1 MKITAL
7 PRFSIEIALQAA
19 LCLER
24 LEAGLR
30 PPLCGVYGPEG
41 RKTGKGAVQAKL
53 YQALYRK
60 WRPQTFADVIGQ
72 QHITDTLRAQ
82 LQSGRLS
89 HAYLFTGTRG
99 TGKTTCAKILARAVN
114 CEHPVN
120 GDPCNECAACRGI
133 LDGSVLDVT
142 EIDAASNNGVDNIR
156 DLRDETRYTPA
167 QVKKRVFIIDEVHM
181 LSIGAF
187 NALLKTLEEPPEHVL
202 FILATTELHKV
213 PATILSRCQRF
224 DFRRIGA
231 EDIARRLLDVAAG
244 EGIQLTEG
252 AARLIARLAD
262 GAMRDALSMLDRAAA
277 AGAVDEQT
285 VTTALGVLGQDD
297 GVRLAEALKAGD
309 LAAAVGLLDE
319 YYNAGRDLA
328 SVYDQMLGLIRDA
341 LLVKTSKTDVS
352 GLISPAYSVKTLQ
365 KLCDGLASSTL
376 IAWSRV
382 IGDALD
388 RMRSAANR
396 RVEAE
401 LCAVRLCSLGA
412 ENYDTLG
419 GRVEALEEKLKNGV
433 PVQVV
438 QGAAVP
444 ARGTDAPPP
453 PGDADAPPPPD
464 DSEAPPWLEEE
475 QAQAAPAAPAKRAEP
490 EGAPAQ
496 ADWPHWAKL
505 LEALTGKINTGAHTN
520 LKLSARGV
528 EEDGGLVILCED
540 SITAMLAKAEP
551 TMKVIR
557 EQAAAL
563 AGAPIKV
570 KVREAGDAPVQKKNT
585 AVDELIGRAKAF
597 DIQVKEL

>member
-1 MKITAL
+1 M
-7 PRFSIEIALQAA
+7 
-19 LCLER
+19 
-24 LEAGLR
+24 
-30 PPLCGVYGPEG
+30 
-41 RKTGKGAVQAKL
+41 

-72 QHITDTLRAQ
+72 QHVTDTLRAQ

-167 QVKKRVFIIDEVHM
+167 QVRKRVFIIDEVHM

-244 EGIQLTEG
+244 EGIELTEG

-277 AGAVDEQT
+277 AGAVDEKT
-285 VTTALGVLGQDD
+285 VTAALGVMGQDD
-297 GVRLAEALKAGD
+297 GIRLAEHLKTGD

-328 SVYDQMLGLIRDA
+328 SVYDQMLGSDPRRTAGQDQQDRHFR
-341 LLVKTSKTDVS
+341 THF
-352 GLISPAYSVKTLQ
+352 
-365 KLCDGLASSTL
+365 
-376 IAWSRV
+376 SRV
-382 IGDALD
+382 QRKDAAGAV
-388 RMRSAANR
+388 RRSGVVHAH
-396 RVEAE
+396 RVEPHYQRFARPYAHGSQPPRGGG
-401 LCAVRLCSLGA
+401 AVR
-412 ENYDTLG
+412 
-419 GRVEALEEKLKNGV
+419 
-433 PVQVV
+433 
-438 QGAAVP
+438 GAAVQ
-444 ARGTDAPPP
+444 
-453 PGDADAPPPPD
+453 PG
-464 DSEAPPWLEEE
+464 
-475 QAQAAPAAPAKRAEP
+475 R
-490 EGAPAQ
+490 
-496 ADWPHWAKL
+496 
-505 LEALTGKINTGAHTN
+505 
-520 LKLSARGV
+520 
-528 EEDGGLVILCED
+528 
-540 SITAMLAKAEP
+540 
-551 TMKVIR
+551 
-557 EQAAAL
+557 
-563 AGAPIKV
+563 
-570 KVREAGDAPVQKKNT
+570 
-585 AVDELIGRAKAF
+585 
-597 DIQVKEL
+597 

>member
-1 MKITAL
+1 M
-7 PRFSIEIALQAA
+7 
-19 LCLER
+19 
-24 LEAGLR
+24 
-30 PPLCGVYGPEG
+30 
-41 RKTGKGAVQAKL
+41 

-244 EGIQLTEG
+244 EGIELTEG

-277 AGAVDEQT
+277 AGAVDEET
-285 VTTALGVLGQDD
+285 VTAALGVMGQDD
-297 GVRLAEALKAGD
+297 GVHLAEHFKTGD
-309 LAAAVGLLDE
+309 LAAAVTLLEE
-319 YYNAGRDLA
+319 YYSAGRDLA
-328 SVYDQMLGLIRDA
+328 AVFDQMLGLIRDA
-341 LLVKTSKTDVS
+341 LLVKTSRTDVS
-352 GLISPAYSVKTLQ
+352 ALISPAYTVKTLQ
-365 KLCDGLASSTL
+365 RLCDGLAASTL
-376 IAWSRV
+376 IAWSRI
-382 IGDALD
+382 IGDSLD

-438 QGAAVP
+438 QTPQSGGMTP
-444 ARGTDAPPP
+444 PPPRDEDAPPP
-453 PGDADAPPPPD
+453 PGDEDAPPLIDGEP
-464 DSEAPPWLEEE
+464 AP
-475 QAQAAPAAPAKRAEP
+475 QAKPGKPAGPTLTL
-490 EGAPAQ
+490 
-496 ADWPHWAKL
+496 WPQWARL
-505 LEALTGKINTGAHTN
+505 LDALMGKINVGALTN
-520 LKLSARGV
+520 IKLGAKGAI
-528 EEDGGLVILCED
+528 EDGALVILCED
-540 SITAMLAKAEP
+540 RMAYILAHKDETLA
-551 TMKVIR
+551 VIR
-557 EQAAAL
+557 EQAAKL
-563 AGAPIKV
+563 NGGPIKV
-570 KVREAGDAPVQKKNT
+570 RVREAGDEIIQENNAK
-585 AVDELIGRAKAF
+585 VDELIGHAQEL
-597 DIQVKEL
+597 DIEIKTL

>member
-1 MKITAL
+1 M
-7 PRFSIEIALQAA
+7 
-19 LCLER
+19 
-24 LEAGLR
+24 
-30 PPLCGVYGPEG
+30 
-41 RKTGKGAVQAKL
+41 

-72 QHITDTLRAQ
+72 QHVTDTLRAQ
-82 LQSGRLS
+82 IKSGRLS

-244 EGIQLTEG
+244 EGIELTEG

-285 VTTALGVLGQDD
+285 VTAALGVLGQGD

-319 YYNAGRDLA
+319 YYNEGRDLA
-328 SVYDQMLGLIRDA
+328 AVYDQMLGLIRDA

-352 GLISPAYSVKTLQ
+352 ALISPAYTVKTLQ
-365 KLCDGLASSTL
+365 KLCDGLAASTL
-376 IAWSRV
+376 LAWSRV
-382 IGDALD
+382 IGEALD

-412 ENYDTLG
+412 EDYDTLG
-419 GRVEALEEKLKNGV
+419 GRVEALEEKMKHGV
-433 PVQVV
+433 PVQ
-438 QGAAVP
+438 AAPAAP
-444 ARGTDAPPP
+444 ARGGDDLPPP

-475 QAQAAPAAPAKRAEP
+475 QAQAAPAAPAKRAAP
-490 EGAPAQ
+490 ESAPAQ
-496 ADWPHWAKL
+496 ADWPHWPAL
-505 LEALTGKINTGAHTN
+505 LEGLAGKINTGALTN

-540 SITAMLAKAEP
+540 SITVMLAKAEP
-551 TMKVIR
+551 TLRVIR

-570 KVREAGDAPVQKKNT
+570 KVREAGDEPVQKNT

>member
-1 MKITAL
+1 M
-7 PRFSIEIALQAA
+7 
-19 LCLER
+19 
-24 LEAGLR
+24 
-30 PPLCGVYGPEG
+30 
-41 RKTGKGAVQAKL
+41 

-244 EGIQLTEG
+244 EGIELTEG

-277 AGAVDEQT
+277 AGAVDEQA
-285 VTTALGVLGQDD
+285 VTAALGVLGQDD
-297 GVRLAEALKAGD
+297 GIRLAEHLKTGD
-309 LAAAVGLLDE
+309 LAAAVSLIDD

-341 LLVKTSKTDVS
+341 LLVGTSKTDVS
-352 GLISPAYSVKTLQ
+352 ALISPAYSVKSLQ

-382 IGDALD
+382 IGEALD

-412 ENYDTLG
+412 EQYDTLG
-419 GRVEALEEKLKNGV
+419 GRVEALEEKLKHGV
-433 PVQVV
+433 PV
-438 QGAAVP
+438 AAAP
-444 ARGTDAPPP
+444 AAAKAVSAQQMDDMPPP

-464 DSEAPPWLEEE
+464 DGDAPLWAAEEAGQTASAPQPE
-475 QAQAAPAAPAKRAEP
+475 AAAKPAAAV
-490 EGAPAQ
+490 
-496 ADWPHWAKL
+496 WPQWPQL
-505 LEALTGKINTGAHTN
+505 LENLTGKINTGAHTN
-520 LKLSARGV
+520 LKLSAKAML
-528 EEDGGLVILCED
+528 EDGALVILCED
-540 SITAMLAKAEP
+540 GITAMLAKADP

-557 EQAAAL
+557 AQVEAL
-563 AGAPIKV
+563 AGAPLKI
-570 KVREAGDAPVQKKNT
+570 KVREAGDEPKVQKNA
-585 AVDELIGRAKAF
+585 AVDEIIGRAKAF

>member
-1 MKITAL
+1 M
-7 PRFSIEIALQAA
+7 
-19 LCLER
+19 
-24 LEAGLR
+24 
-30 PPLCGVYGPEG
+30 
-41 RKTGKGAVQAKL
+41 

-72 QHITDTLRAQ
+72 QHVTDTLRAQ

-244 EGIQLTEG
+244 EGIELTEG

-277 AGAVDEQT
+277 AGAVDEET
-285 VTTALGVLGQDD
+285 VTAALGVMGQDD
-297 GVRLAEALKAGD
+297 GVHLAEHFKTGD
-309 LAAAVGLLDE
+309 LAAAVTLLEE
-319 YYNAGRDLA
+319 YYSAGRDLA
-328 SVYDQMLGLIRDA
+328 AVFDQMLGLIRDA
-341 LLVKTSKTDVS
+341 LLVKTSRTDVS
-352 GLISPAYSVKTLQ
+352 ALISPAYTVKTLQ
-365 KLCDGLASSTL
+365 ELCDGLAASTL
-376 IAWSRV
+376 IAWSRI
-382 IGDALD
+382 IGDSLD

-438 QGAAVP
+438 QTPQSGGMAP
-444 ARGTDAPPP
+444 PPPRDEDAPPP
-453 PGDADAPPPPD
+453 PGDEDAPPLIDGEP
-464 DSEAPPWLEEE
+464 AP
-475 QAQAAPAAPAKRAEP
+475 QAKPGKPAGPTLTL
-490 EGAPAQ
+490 
-496 ADWPHWAKL
+496 WPQWARL
-505 LEALTGKINTGAHTN
+505 LDALMGKINVGALTN
-520 LKLSARGV
+520 IKLGAKGAI
-528 EEDGGLVILCED
+528 EDGALVILCED
-540 SITAMLAKAEP
+540 RMAYILAHKDETLA
-551 TMKVIR
+551 VIR
-557 EQAAAL
+557 EQAAKL
-563 AGAPIKV
+563 NGGPIKV
-570 KVREAGDAPVQKKNT
+570 RVREAGDEIIQENNAK
-585 AVDELIGRAKAF
+585 VDELIGHAQEL
-597 DIQVKEL
+597 DIEIKTL

>member
-1 MKITAL
+1 M
-7 PRFSIEIALQAA
+7 
-19 LCLER
+19 
-24 LEAGLR
+24 
-30 PPLCGVYGPEG
+30 
-41 RKTGKGAVQAKL
+41 

-72 QHITDTLRAQ
+72 QHVTDTLRAQ

-120 GDPCNECAACRGI
+120 GDPCNECPSCRGI

-244 EGIQLTEG
+244 EDIELTEG

-285 VTTALGVLGQDD
+285 VTAALGVMGQDD
-297 GVRLAEALKAGD
+297 GIRLAEHLKAGD

-352 GLISPAYSVKTLQ
+352 ALISPAYSVKTLQ

-388 RMRSAANR
+388 RMRTAANR

-412 ENYDTLG
+412 DSYDTLG
-419 GRVEALEEKLKNGV
+419 GRVEALEEKLKNGI

-438 QGAAVP
+438 QAAPDQP
-444 ARGTDAPPP
+444 ASDDAPPP
-453 PGDADAPPPPD
+453 PGDDDAPPPPGD
-464 DSEAPPWLEEE
+464 DDAPAWIEDEAAPPDE
-475 QAQAAPAAPAKRAEP
+475 PAAPEMTP
-490 EGAPAQ
+490 
-496 ADWPHWAKL
+496 WPHWQAL
-505 LEALTGKINTGAHTN
+505 LKALTGKVDIGTHTN
-520 LKLSARGV
+520 LKLSAKGYL
-528 EEDGGLVILCED
+528 EDGALVILCED
-540 SITAMLAKAEP
+540 KMTARLAADQNRNLIIRQQAEA
-551 TMKVIR
+551 VN
-557 EQAAAL
+557 
-563 AGAPIKV
+563 GAPIKV
-570 KVREAGDAPVQKKNT
+570 KVREAGDEPVKKKNT
-585 AVDELIGRAKAF
+585 AVDELIGRAKSM

>member
-1 MKITAL
+1 M
-7 PRFSIEIALQAA
+7 
-19 LCLER
+19 
-24 LEAGLR
+24 
-30 PPLCGVYGPEG
+30 
-41 RKTGKGAVQAKL
+41 

-72 QHITDTLRAQ
+72 QHVTDTLRAQ
-82 LQSGRLS
+82 IKSGRLS

-244 EGIQLTEG
+244 EGIELTEG

-285 VTTALGVLGQDD
+285 VTAALGVLGQGD

-319 YYNAGRDLA
+319 YYNEGRDLA
-328 SVYDQMLGLIRDA
+328 AVYDQMLGLIRDA

-352 GLISPAYSVKTLQ
+352 ALISPAYTVKTLQ
-365 KLCDGLASSTL
+365 KLCDGLAASTL
-376 IAWSRV
+376 LAWSRV
-382 IGDALD
+382 IGEALD

-412 ENYDTLG
+412 EDYDTLG
-419 GRVEALEEKLKNGV
+419 GRVEALEEKMKRGV
-433 PVQVV
+433 PVQAPP
-438 QGAAVP
+438 QAAPAAP
-444 ARGTDAPPP
+444 ARGGDDLPPP

-496 ADWPHWAKL
+496 ADWPHWPAL
-505 LEALTGKINTGAHTN
+505 LEGLAGKINTGALTN

-540 SITAMLAKAEP
+540 SITVMLAKAEP
-551 TMKVIR
+551 TLRVIR

-570 KVREAGDAPVQKKNT
+570 KVREAGDEPVQKNT

>member
-1 MKITAL
+1 M
-7 PRFSIEIALQAA
+7 
-19 LCLER
+19 
-24 LEAGLR
+24 
-30 PPLCGVYGPEG
+30 
-41 RKTGKGAVQAKL
+41 

-72 QHITDTLRAQ
+72 QHVTDTLRAQ

-156 DLRDETRYTPA
+156 ATCAMRRATRLHRSASACSSSMRY
-167 QVKKRVFIIDEVHM
+167 M

-231 EDIARRLLDVAAG
+231 EDISRRLLDVAAG
-244 EGIQLTEG
+244 EGIALTEG

-277 AGAVDEQT
+277 AGAVDEKT
-285 VTTALGVLGQDD
+285 VTAALGVMGQDD
-297 GVRLAEALKAGD
+297 GIRLAEHLKTGD

-352 GLISPAYSVKTLQ
+352 ALISPAYSVKTLQ
-365 KLCDGLASSTL
+365 ALCDGLASSTI
-376 IAWSRV
+376 IAWSR
-382 IGDALD
+382 IISDSLD
-388 RMRSAANR
+388 HMRTAANR

-412 ENYDTLG
+412 DSYDTLG

-433 PVQVV
+433 PVQMMP
-438 QGAAVP
+438 AAAAQQAGDVP
-444 ARGTDAPPP
+444 PPPCDDDAPPL
-453 PGDADAPPPPD
+453 PGDEDAPD
-464 DSEAPPWLEEE
+464 WAREED
-475 QAQAAPAAPAKRAEP
+475 
-490 EGAPAQ
+490 GT
-496 ADWPHWAKL
+496 ADTPKQEVMLWSQWQPL
-505 LEALTGKINTGAHTN
+505 LEALTGKINIGAHTN
-520 LKLSARGV
+520 IKLSAKGV
-528 EEDGGLVILCED
+528 LEDNALVILCED
-540 SITAMLAKAEP
+540 KMTAILAAKEP
-551 TMKVIR
+551 TISVIR
-557 EQAAAL
+557 EQAAKL
-563 AGAPIKV
+563 NGAPIKV
-570 KVREAGDAPVQKKNT
+570 KVREAGEELGVKKNI
-585 AVDELIGRAKAF
+585 AVDELIDRAKSM
-597 DIQVKEL
+597 DIQVKQL

>member
-1 MKITAL
+1 M
-7 PRFSIEIALQAA
+7 
-19 LCLER
+19 
-24 LEAGLR
+24 
-30 PPLCGVYGPEG
+30 
-41 RKTGKGAVQAKL
+41 

-89 HAYLFTGTRG
+89 HADLFTGTRG

-114 CEHPVN
+114 CENPVN

-231 EDIARRLLDVAAG
+231 EDIARRLLDVAGG
-244 EGIQLTEG
+244 EGIGLTEG

-285 VTTALGVLGQDD
+285 VTAALGVMGQDD
-297 GVRLAEALKAGD
+297 SLRLAGSLKAGD

-352 GLISPAYSVKTLQ
+352 ALISPAYSVQTLQ
-365 KLCDGLASSTL
+365 KLCDGLAASTL

-401 LCAVRLCSLGA
+401 LCAVRLCSLDA
-412 ENYDTLG
+412 DSYDTLG

-433 PVQVV
+433 PVQAA
-438 QGAAVP
+438 QPMPAAVP
-444 ARGTDAPPP
+444 DAGI
-453 PGDADAPPPPD
+453 GDEPPPPD
-464 DSEAPPWLEEE
+464 DSDAPDWAGGQEDTRAPGKNEA
-475 QAQAAPAAPAKRAEP
+475 AAPAA
-490 EGAPAQ
+490 
-496 ADWPHWAKL
+496 ADWPHWPAL

-520 LKLSARGV
+520 LKLSARGI
-528 EEDGGLVILCED
+528 EEDGALVILCED
-540 SITAMLAKAEP
+540 GITAMLAKAEP

-557 EQAAAL
+557 AQAAAL
-563 AGAPIKV
+563 AGAPVKV
-570 KVREAGDAPVQKKNT
+570 KVREAGDEPVHKKNT

>member
-1 MKITAL
+1 M
-7 PRFSIEIALQAA
+7 
-19 LCLER
+19 
-24 LEAGLR
+24 
-30 PPLCGVYGPEG
+30 
-41 RKTGKGAVQAKL
+41 

-244 EGIQLTEG
+244 EGIELTEG

-277 AGAVDEQT
+277 AGAVDEQA
-285 VTTALGVLGQDD
+285 VTAALGVLGQDD
-297 GVRLAEALKAGD
+297 GIRLAGHLKTGD
-309 LAAAVGLLDE
+309 LAAAVALIDD

-328 SVYDQMLGLIRDA
+328 AVYDQMLGLIRDA

-352 GLISPAYSVKTLQ
+352 ALISPAYSVKSLQ

-382 IGDALD
+382 IGEALD

-412 ENYDTLG
+412 EQYDSLG
-419 GRVEALEEKLKNGV
+419 GRVEALEEKLKHGV
-433 PVQVV
+433 PV
-438 QGAAVP
+438 AAAP
-444 ARGTDAPPP
+444 AQTVARQADDMPPP
-453 PGDADAPPPPD
+453 PGDEDAPPPPD
-464 DSEAPPWLEEE
+464 DSDAPGWLADEAS
-475 QAQAAPAAPAKRAEP
+475 AQAAPKTKQPDKPAIAA
-490 EGAPAQ
+490 
-496 ADWPHWAKL
+496 WPQWPQL
-505 LEALTGKINTGAHTN
+505 LDALSGKINTGAYTN
-520 LKLSARGV
+520 LKLSAKGV
-528 EEDGGLVILCED
+528 LEDGALVILCED
-540 SITAMLAKAEP
+540 GITVMLAKAEP

-570 KVREAGDAPVQKKNT
+570 KVREAGDEPIEQKNA

>member
-1 MKITAL
+1 M
-7 PRFSIEIALQAA
+7 
-19 LCLER
+19 
-24 LEAGLR
+24 
-30 PPLCGVYGPEG
+30 
-41 RKTGKGAVQAKL
+41 

-72 QHITDTLRAQ
+72 QHVTDTLRAQ

-244 EGIQLTEG
+244 EGIELTEG

-277 AGAVDEQT
+277 AGAVDEET
-285 VTTALGVLGQDD
+285 ITAALGVMGQDD
-297 GVRLAEALKAGD
+297 GVHLAEHFKTGD
-309 LAAAVGLLDE
+309 LAAAVSLLEE
-319 YYNAGRDLA
+319 YYSAGRDLA
-328 SVYDQMLGLIRDA
+328 AVFDQMLGLIRDA
-341 LLVKTSKTDVS
+341 LLVKTSRTDVS
-352 GLISPAYSVKTLQ
+352 ALISPAYTVKTLQ
-365 KLCDGLASSTL
+365 ELCDGLAASTL
-376 IAWSRV
+376 IAWSRI
-382 IGDALD
+382 IGDSLD

-438 QGAAVP
+438 QTPQSGGMAP
-444 ARGTDAPPP
+444 PPPRDEDAPPP
-453 PGDADAPPPPD
+453 PGDEDAPPLIDGEP
-464 DSEAPPWLEEE
+464 AP
-475 QAQAAPAAPAKRAEP
+475 QAKPGKPAGPTLTL
-490 EGAPAQ
+490 
-496 ADWPHWAKL
+496 WPQWARL
-505 LEALTGKINTGAHTN
+505 LDALMGKINVGALTN
-520 LKLSARGV
+520 IKLGAKGAI
-528 EEDGGLVILCED
+528 EDGALVILCED
-540 SITAMLAKAEP
+540 RMAYILAHKDETLA
-551 TMKVIR
+551 VIR
-557 EQAAAL
+557 EQAAKL
-563 AGAPIKV
+563 NGGPIKV
-570 KVREAGDAPVQKKNT
+570 RVREAGDEIIQENNAK
-585 AVDELIGRAKAF
+585 VDELIGHAQEL
-597 DIQVKEL
+597 DIEIKTL

>member
-1 MKITAL
+1 M
-7 PRFSIEIALQAA
+7 
-19 LCLER
+19 
-24 LEAGLR
+24 
-30 PPLCGVYGPEG
+30 
-41 RKTGKGAVQAKL
+41 

-167 QVKKRVFIIDEVHM
+167 QVRKRVFIIDEVHM

-231 EDIARRLLDVAAG
+231 EDISRRLLDVAAG
-244 EGIQLTEG
+244 EGIALTEG

-277 AGAVDEQT
+277 AGAVDEKT
-285 VTTALGVLGQDD
+285 VTAALGVMGQDD
-297 GVRLAEALKAGD
+297 GIRLAEHLKTGD

-352 GLISPAYSVKTLQ
+352 VLISPAYSVKTLQ
-365 KLCDGLASSTL
+365 ALCDGLASSTL
-376 IAWSRV
+376 IAWSR
-382 IGDALD
+382 IISDSLD
-388 RMRSAANR
+388 HMRTAANR

-412 ENYDTLG
+412 DNYDTLG

-433 PVQVV
+433 PVQM
-438 QGAAVP
+438 VP
-444 ARGTDAPPP
+444 AAAAQQAGDVPPPPSDDDAPPL
-453 PGDADAPPPPD
+453 PGDEDAPD
-464 DSEAPPWLEEE
+464 WAREEDGT
-475 QAQAAPAAPAKRAEP
+475 AADTPKQEVTLWSQWQP
-490 EGAPAQ
+490 
-496 ADWPHWAKL
+496 L
-505 LEALTGKINTGAHTN
+505 LEALTGKINIGAHTN
-520 LKLSARGV
+520 IKLSAKGV
-528 EEDGGLVILCED
+528 LEDNALVILCED
-540 SITAMLAKAEP
+540 KMTAILAAKEP
-551 TMKVIR
+551 TISVIR
-557 EQAAAL
+557 EQAAKL
-563 AGAPIKV
+563 NGAPIKV
-570 KVREAGDAPVQKKNT
+570 KVREAGEELVVKKNI
-585 AVDELIGRAKAF
+585 AVDELIDRAKSM
-597 DIQVKEL
+597 DIQVKQL

>member
-1 MKITAL
+1 M
-7 PRFSIEIALQAA
+7 
-19 LCLER
+19 
-24 LEAGLR
+24 
-30 PPLCGVYGPEG
+30 
-41 RKTGKGAVQAKL
+41 

-167 QVKKRVFIIDEVHM
+167 QVRKRVFIIDEVHM

-231 EDIARRLLDVAAG
+231 EDISRRLLDVAAG
-244 EGIQLTEG
+244 EGIALTEG

-277 AGAVDEQT
+277 AGAVDEKT
-285 VTTALGVLGQDD
+285 VTAALGVMGQDD
-297 GVRLAEALKAGD
+297 GIRLAEHLKTGD

-352 GLISPAYSVKTLQ
+352 ALISPAYSVKTLQ
-365 KLCDGLASSTL
+365 ALCDGLASSTL
-376 IAWSRV
+376 ITWSR
-382 IGDALD
+382 IISDSLD
-388 RMRSAANR
+388 HMRTAANR

-412 ENYDTLG
+412 DNYDTL
-419 GRVEALEEKLKNGV
+419 
-433 PVQVV
+433 
-438 QGAAVP
+438 
-444 ARGTDAPPP
+444 ARGRRDRRHA
-453 PGDADAPPPPD
+453 
-464 DSEAPPWLEEE
+464 
-475 QAQAAPAAPAKRAEP
+475 
-490 EGAPAQ
+490 
-496 ADWPHWAKL
+496 
-505 LEALTGKINTGAHTN
+505 
-520 LKLSARGV
+520 
-528 EEDGGLVILCED
+528 
-540 SITAMLAKAEP
+540 
-551 TMKVIR
+551 
-557 EQAAAL
+557 
-563 AGAPIKV
+563 
-570 KVREAGDAPVQKKNT
+570 
-585 AVDELIGRAKAF
+585 
-597 DIQVKEL
+597 

>member
-1 MKITAL
+1 M
-7 PRFSIEIALQAA
+7 
-19 LCLER
+19 
-24 LEAGLR
+24 
-30 PPLCGVYGPEG
+30 
-41 RKTGKGAVQAKL
+41 

-72 QHITDTLRAQ
+72 QHVTDTLRAQ

-244 EGIQLTEG
+244 EGIELTEG

-277 AGAVDEQT
+277 AGAVDEET
-285 VTTALGVLGQDD
+285 VTAALGVMGQDD
-297 GVRLAEALKAGD
+297 GVHLAEHFKTGD
-309 LAAAVGLLDE
+309 LAAAVSLLEE
-319 YYNAGRDLA
+319 YYSAGRDLA
-328 SVYDQMLGLIRDA
+328 AVFDQMLGLIRDA
-341 LLVKTSKTDVS
+341 LLVKTSRTDVS
-352 GLISPAYSVKTLQ
+352 ALISPAYTVKTLQ
-365 KLCDGLASSTL
+365 ELCDGLAASTL
-376 IAWSRV
+376 IAWSRI
-382 IGDALD
+382 IGDSLD

-438 QGAAVP
+438 QTPQSGGMAP
-444 ARGTDAPPP
+444 PPPRDEDAPPP
-453 PGDADAPPPPD
+453 PGDEDAPPLIDGEP
-464 DSEAPPWLEEE
+464 AP
-475 QAQAAPAAPAKRAEP
+475 QAKPGKPAGPTLTL
-490 EGAPAQ
+490 
-496 ADWPHWAKL
+496 WPQWARL
-505 LEALTGKINTGAHTN
+505 LDALMGKINVGALTN
-520 LKLSARGV
+520 IKLGAKGAL
-528 EEDGGLVILCED
+528 EDGALVILCED
-540 SITAMLAKAEP
+540 RMAYILAHKDETLA
-551 TMKVIR
+551 VIR
-557 EQAAAL
+557 EQAAKL
-563 AGAPIKV
+563 NGGPN
-570 KVREAGDAPVQKKNT
+570 KVRAGT
-585 AVDELIGRAKAF
+585 
-597 DIQVKEL
+597 

>member
-7 PRFSIEIALQAA
+7 PRFSIEMALQAA

-41 RKTGKGAVQAKL
+41 RKTGKGAVQEKL

-297 GVRLAEALKAGD
+297 GVRLAETLKAGD

-444 ARGTDAPPP
+444 ARGADAPPP
-453 PGDADAPPPPD
+453 PGDEDAPPPPD
-464 DSEAPPWLEEE
+464 DSDAPPWLGEE
-475 QAQAAPAAPAKRAEP
+475 QGQAAPAKQEEEAAAV
-490 EGAPAQ
+490 PAQ

-570 KVREAGDAPVQKKNT
+570 KVREAGDEPVQKKNT

>member
-1 MKITAL
+1 M
-7 PRFSIEIALQAA
+7 
-19 LCLER
+19 
-24 LEAGLR
+24 
-30 PPLCGVYGPEG
+30 
-41 RKTGKGAVQAKL
+41 

-72 QHITDTLRAQ
+72 QHVTDTLRAQ

-244 EGIQLTEG
+244 EGIELTEG

-277 AGAVDEQT
+277 AGAVDEET
-285 VTTALGVLGQDD
+285 VTAALGVMGQDD
-297 GVRLAEALKAGD
+297 GVHLAEHFKTGD
-309 LAAAVGLLDE
+309 LAAAVTLLEE
-319 YYNAGRDLA
+319 YYSAGRDLA
-328 SVYDQMLGLIRDA
+328 AVFDQMLGLIRDA
-341 LLVKTSKTDVS
+341 LLVKTSRTDVS
-352 GLISPAYSVKTLQ
+352 ALISPAYTVKTLQ
-365 KLCDGLASSTL
+365 ELCDGLAASTL
-376 IAWSRV
+376 IAWSRI
-382 IGDALD
+382 IGDSLD

-438 QGAAVP
+438 QTPQSGGMAP
-444 ARGTDAPPP
+444 PPPRDEDAPPP
-453 PGDADAPPPPD
+453 PGDEDAPPLIDGEP
-464 DSEAPPWLEEE
+464 AP
-475 QAQAAPAAPAKRAEP
+475 QAKPGKPAGPTLTL
-490 EGAPAQ
+490 
-496 ADWPHWAKL
+496 WPQWARL
-505 LEALTGKINTGAHTN
+505 LDALMGKINVGALTN
-520 LKLSARGV
+520 IKLGAKGAL
-528 EEDGGLVILCED
+528 EDGALVILCED
-540 SITAMLAKAEP
+540 RMAYILAHKDETLA
-551 TMKVIR
+551 VIR
-557 EQAAAL
+557 EQAAKL
-563 AGAPIKV
+563 NGGPIKV
-570 KVREAGDAPVQKKNT
+570 RVREAGDEIIQENNAK
-585 AVDELIGRAKAF
+585 VDELIGHAQEL
-597 DIQVKEL
+597 DIEIKTL

>member
-1 MKITAL
+1 M
-7 PRFSIEIALQAA
+7 
-19 LCLER
+19 
-24 LEAGLR
+24 
-30 PPLCGVYGPEG
+30 
-41 RKTGKGAVQAKL
+41 

-72 QHITDTLRAQ
+72 QHVTDTLRAQ

-167 QVKKRVFIIDEVHM
+167 QVRKRVFIIDEVHM

-231 EDIARRLLDVAAG
+231 EDIARRLLDVASG
-244 EGIQLTEG
+244 EGIELTEG

-277 AGAVDEQT
+277 AGAVDEKT
-285 VTTALGVLGQDD
+285 VTAALGVMGQDD
-297 GVRLAEALKAGD
+297 GIRLAEHLKTGD

-352 GLISPAYSVKTLQ
+352 ALISPAYSVKTLQ
-365 KLCDGLASSTL
+365 ALCDGLASSTL
-376 IAWSRV
+376 IAWSR
-382 IGDALD
+382 IISDSLD
-388 RMRSAANR
+388 HMRTAANR

-412 ENYDTLG
+412 DNYDTLG

-433 PVQVV
+433 PVQM
-438 QGAAVP
+438 VP
-444 ARGTDAPPP
+444 AAAAQQGSDVPPP
-453 PGDADAPPPPD
+453 PGDDDAPPLPGDEDAPD
-464 DSEAPPWLEEE
+464 WAREEE
-475 QAQAAPAAPAKRAEP
+475 
-490 EGAPAQ
+490 GS
-496 ADWPHWAKL
+496 ADTPKQEVTLWSKWQEL
-505 LEALTGKINTGAHTN
+505 LKALTGKVDIGTHTN
-520 LKLSARGV
+520 LKVSAKGV
-528 EEDGGLVILCED
+528 LEDGALVILCED
-540 SITAMLAKAEP
+540 KMTFRLADDPSRNAI
-551 TMKVIR
+551 IR
-557 EQAAAL
+557 QQAAVVN
-563 AGAPIKV
+563 GAPIKV
-570 KVREAGDAPVQKKNT
+570 KVREAGEELVVKKNT
-585 AVDELIGRAKAF
+585 AVDELIDRAKSM
-597 DIQVKEL
+597 DIQVKQL

>member
-1 MKITAL
+1 M
-7 PRFSIEIALQAA
+7 
-19 LCLER
+19 
-24 LEAGLR
+24 
-30 PPLCGVYGPEG
+30 
-41 RKTGKGAVQAKL
+41 

-167 QVKKRVFIIDEVHM
+167 QVSKRVFIIDEVHM

-231 EDIARRLLDVAAG
+231 EDISRRLLDVAAG
-244 EGIQLTEG
+244 EGIALTEG

-285 VTTALGVLGQDD
+285 VTAALGVMGQDD
-297 GVRLAEALKAGD
+297 GVRLAEHLKAGD

-352 GLISPAYSVKTLQ
+352 ALISPAYSCERRCRRCATVWPRPR
-365 KLCDGLASSTL
+365 SSRG
-376 IAWSRV
+376 A
-382 IGDALD
+382 ALSAI
-388 RMRSAANR
+388 RSTGCARRPNR

-412 ENYDTLG
+412 DSYDTLG

-433 PVQVV
+433 PVQMVPA
-438 QGAAVP
+438 AAVQVRQ
-444 ARGTDAPPP
+444 AMCRLRRGTRMRRRR
-453 PGDADAPPPPD
+453 
-464 DSEAPPWLEEE
+464 
-475 QAQAAPAAPAKRAEP
+475 RA
-490 EGAPAQ
+490 
-496 ADWPHWAKL
+496 
-505 LEALTGKINTGAHTN
+505 TRMRR
-520 LKLSARGV
+520 S
-528 EEDGGLVILCED
+528 
-540 SITAMLAKAEP
+540 S
-551 TMKVIR
+551 
-557 EQAAAL
+557 
-563 AGAPIKV
+563 
-570 KVREAGDAPVQKKNT
+570 
-585 AVDELIGRAKAF
+585 
-597 DIQVKEL
+597 